1 MAETLRISLG
11 QHSDKGRKEINQD
24 CHGAM
29 VPSGSQLTSKGIA
42 LALADGISSSQVAHV
57 ASESA
62 VKSFLGDYYCTSE
75 AWSVKTAAQRVVMA
89 TNSWLYAQTRQ
100 SPDRYDRDKGYVCTF
115 SALVLKSRTAHLF
128 HVGDSRIYRVQGAN
142 LEPLTQDHRVRVS
155 EHHSYLSRAL
165 GVDEQLDIDYR
176 TVALERGDIFVL
188 ATDGVYEHV
197 DPAFVVRTIHG
208 EGQDLEQAAR
218 LIVEE
223 AFQRGSPDN
232 LTVQIARID
241 GLPPENAEEVRKKAI
256 DLPLPPLLEARKEID
271 GFRILRTLH
280 SSSRSHIHLATDL
293 ETGEEVVL
301 KMPSVDLQGD
311 PAYLERFM
319 MEEWIARRI
328 HHPNVLKASRADR
341 PRSAL
346 YMAMEY
352 VDGQTLTQWMIDHP
366 RPDLETVRA
375 IVEQIA
381 RGLQAFHRLEMVHQ
395 DLRPHN
401 ILIDRSGTVRIIDF
415 GATRVAGIQEARGLP
430 PEEILGTAQYT
441 APELF
446 LGEVATARSDLFSLG
461 VIAYQMLT
469 GRLPYGTQV
478 SQCRTRAAQ
487 KKLRYQSA
495 LDDHR
500 AIPAWIDG
508 ALKKALEPDPYRR
521 YAEPSEF
528 AYDLRNPNSAFLH
541 RARPPL
547 IERDPAVF
555 WKGVSLF
562 LLTVVIGLLIALV
575 GPL

>member
-1 MAETLRISLG
+1 MAEILRVSLG
-11 QHSDKGRKEINQD
+11 QYSDKGRKAINQD
-24 CHGAM
+24 HHGAV
-29 VPSGSQLTSKGIA
+29 VPGGAQLSSKGIA

-75 AWSVKTAAQRVVMA
+75 AWSVKTSAQRVVMA

-128 HVGDSRIYRVQGAN
+128 HVGDSRIYRVQGAS
-142 LEPLTQDHRVRVS
+142 LEPLTQYHRVRVS
-155 EHHSYLSRAL
+155 EGQNYLSRAL
-165 GVDEQLDIDYR
+165 GIDEQLDIDYR
-176 TVALERGDIFVL
+176 TEVLDRGDVFVL
-188 ATDGVYEHV
+188 ATDGVHEHV

-208 EGQDLEQAAR
+208 EAKDLDRAAQI
-218 LIVEE
+218 IVEE
-223 AFQRGSPDN
+223 AFRRGSPDN
-232 LTVQIARID
+232 LTVQIVRVD
-241 GLPPENAEEVRKKAI
+241 GLPGENSAEVRQRAI
-256 DLPLPPLLEARKEID
+256 ELPLPPLLEARREFD

-280 SSSRSHIHLATDL
+280 SSSRSHIHLAMDL
-293 ETGEEVVL
+293 DTGQQVVL

-328 HHPNVLKASRADR
+328 HHPNVLRAALPDR
-341 PRSAL
+341 ARSAL
-346 YMAMEY
+346 YMVMEY
-352 VDGQTLTQWMIDHP
+352 VEGQTLTQWMIDHP
-366 RPDLETVRA
+366 RPDLEVVRG

-469 GRLPYGTQV
+469 GRLPYGTRV

-495 LDDHR
+495 LDEQR
-500 AIPAWIDG
+500 AIPVWIDC
-508 ALKKALEPDPYRR
+508 ALKKALEPTPYRR
-521 YAEPSEF
+521 YVEPSEF
-528 AYDLRNPNSAFLH
+528 VYDLRNPNPAFLH
-541 RARPPL
+541 RLRPPL
-547 IERDPAVF
+547 IERDPTVF
-555 WKGVSLF
+555 WKGVSLG
-562 LLTVVIGLLIALV
+562 LLAVVIALLIALV
-575 GPL
+575 RPI